1 MEEVNQQRHNQLQIK
16 FNIHKGFCWYY
27 QSLLESGLMNA
38 FGDLT
43 SKFPDYQV
51 VATGAHLFAVVTTN
65 NASNAS
71 LSHTTAMAGHS
82 LGGALASI
90 FAFHA
95 ASAEPNGAQTKVY
108 TFGSPR
114 CA

>member
-1 MEEVNQQRHNQLQIK
+1 MVEEVNQRHNQLQIK

-51 VATGAHLFAVVTTN
+51 VATGAHLFAIAKQRLQRKLV
-65 NASNAS
+65 
-71 LSHTTAMAGHS
+71 SH
-82 LGGALASI
+82 
-90 FAFHA
+90 
-95 ASAEPNGAQTKVY
+95 NGAGRPLARRSAGLDLC
-108 TFGSPR
+108 FPR
-114 CA
+114 GRVGLRGA

>member
-1 MEEVNQQRHNQLQIK
+1 VLTPSTNNYTTNTQIK
-16 FNIHKGFCWYY
+16 FNIHKGICWYY

-51 VATGAHLFAVVTTN
+51 VATGAHLFAVTN
-65 NASNAS
+65 NNAS
-71 LSHTTAMAGHS
+71 LSYTTATAGHS

-95 ASAEPNGAQTKVY
+95 ASAEPTGGQTKVY

>member
-1 MEEVNQQRHNQLQIK
+1 
-16 FNIHKGFCWYY
+16 
-27 QSLLESGLMNA
+27 MNA

-51 VATGAHLFAVVTTN
+51 VATGAHLFAIATN
-65 NASNAS
+65 NASNES
-71 LSHTTAMAGHS
+71 LSHTTAPAGHS

-95 ASAEPNGAQTKVY
+95 AALASAGPNGAQTKVY